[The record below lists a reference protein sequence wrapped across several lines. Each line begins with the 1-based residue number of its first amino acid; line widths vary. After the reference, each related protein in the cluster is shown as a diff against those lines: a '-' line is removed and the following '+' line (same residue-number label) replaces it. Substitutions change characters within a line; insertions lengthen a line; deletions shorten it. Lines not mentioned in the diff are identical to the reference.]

1 MAVYVVVRLWIR
13 EGRELEFEAYER
25 KVARIM
31 ARHGGGIE
39 QAIRVLTAGLSA
51 SEEPFEVQVL
61 KFPSQVSFQAFQED
75 AERHALASDR
85 ADVVTRTEVFVG
97 VQGPVYASTADG
109 LAGDAGPAAHV

>member
-13 EGRELEFEAYER
+13 EGREPEFEAYER
-25 KVARIM
+25 KAARIM

-39 QAIRVLTAGLSA
+39 QAIRVLSAGLNESA
-51 SEEPFEVQVL
+51 EPFEVHVL

-97 VQGPVYASTADG
+97 VQGPVYDSKADG